1 VRAAYL
7 AVGADVL
14 GLGLLAAATAMLAGI
29 AWALVAAGVALLVL
43 NWRYGP
49 A

>member
-1 VRAAYL
+1 MAAYFSL
-7 AVGADVL
+7 GADVV